1 MLKWMERREAYAIK
15 GPRQSGKTTLLK
27 ILENILKSKGV
38 NTVFLNFEDPDI
50 LEAFEANPKAYIKS
64 FLLKEGKYCF
74 LMDEYHYVKDPGKK
88 LKLLYDT
95 FENVKFIVSGS
106 SSLEIGGAMAKFLV
120 GRIFFFELF
129 PFSFHEF
136 LAAKNFRLTKIYE
149 ENNKSLKEFL
159 QTGEIEIKKDI
170 FFKEFSSFFEEYI
183 IFGGYPAVIKAED
196 FETKRMI
203 LKNIYDTYIS
213 KDVVEFLKITDALKY
228 RRVVRTLAALMGN
241 LINYNEICS
250 ICQTYYKELKR
261 IISILSE
268 TYIVDL
274 IQPFYVNPITELRK
288 APKLYFFDLG
298 LRNYVIDNFNS
309 LEKRTDAG
317 ALIENF
323 VFLNLKNNFQEALIN
338 YWRTIAGAEV
348 DFIVRIKDE
357 IIPVEV
363 KYQSF
368 KFPKISRSLRSFI
381 KSYKVKKALIITKD
395 FFEQMKINDAII
407 LFIPAY
413 YL

>member
-1 MLKWMERREAYAIK
+1 M
-15 GPRQSGKTTLLK
+15 
-27 ILENILKSKGV
+27 
-38 NTVFLNFEDPDI
+38 
-50 LEAFEANPKAYIKS
+50 
-64 FLLKEGKYCF
+64 
-74 LMDEYHYVKDPGKK
+74 
-88 LKLLYDT
+88 
-95 FENVKFIVSGS
+95 
-106 SSLEIGGAMAKFLV
+106 
-120 GRIFFFELF
+120 
-129 PFSFHEF
+129 
-136 LAAKNFRLTKIYE
+136 
-149 ENNKSLKEFL
+149 
-159 QTGEIEIKKDI
+159 
-170 FFKEFSSFFEEYI
+170 
-183 IFGGYPAVIKAED
+183 
-196 FETKRMI
+196 
-203 LKNIYDTYIS
+203 
-213 KDVVEFLKITDALKY
+213 
-228 RRVVRTLAALMGN
+228 
-241 LINYNEICS
+241 
-250 ICQTYYKELKR
+250 
-261 IISILSE
+261 
-268 TYIVDL
+268 
-274 IQPFYVNPITELRK
+274 TELRK

-309 LEKRTDAG
+309 LEKRTDAE

-381 KSYKVKKALIITKD
+381 KSYKMKKALIITKD